1 MRWTT
6 LGTVAAA
13 ISCAD
18 ALSFPRSKT
27 GKGYLSVHV
36 GTVEKPKKE
45 KTRRD
50 GDAFVAVLDNMGYFY
65 ATDLEIG
72 TPPQKITVLLDTG
85 SNELWVNPDCE
96 QASSIREYNMCHEM
110 GQYVPDDSTT
120 PPIGPFGRETLR
132 YGDAS
137 DPSTHTSATI
147 RYYADTF
154 TFGDA
159 KLENQ
164 TFGVLIESDGIAQ
177 GILGLAPDTRGG
189 FDNDDPY
196 RLLLTSMAVEG
207 LINSRVYALDL
218 RHSDAD
224 EGAVI
229 YGGIDRNKFVGKLE
243 KRPIIRGEGGEYRLA
258 VELSSIGMTTEGE
271 EHEFDLDDADKNVIL
286 DSGSTLSRLHFE
298 AAKPILE
305 MLDVQDNGE
314 GFYITDCEN
323 RDRDATADF
332 GFGNK
337 LVRVPLSDL
346 ILEMGYG
353 QCYVGIVV
361 TTNQQILGDSVLR
374 AGYFVFDWDN
384 KEVHIAQAANCGD
397 EDIVVVG
404 SGKDAVPTE
413 TGKCKEG
420 DAFTTGHATVTR
432 SPTRT
437 GLATS
442 AYTTTYTVT
451 SCPEFERDCRT
462 GVVTTQTVGPQRT
475 VTVTAGA
482 NSDNNNGDDD
492 SAAWQPVPLGWVFAV
507 LGGFALGANLL

>member
-1 MRWTT
+1 
-6 LGTVAAA
+6 
-13 ISCAD
+13 
-18 ALSFPRSKT
+18 
-27 GKGYLSVHV
+27 
-36 GTVEKPKKE
+36 
-45 KTRRD
+45 
-50 GDAFVAVLDNMGYFY
+50 
-65 ATDLEIG
+65 
-72 TPPQKITVLLDTG
+72 
-85 SNELWVNPDCE
+85 
-96 QASSIREYNMCHEM
+96 MCHEM
-110 GQYVPDDSTT
+110 GKYEPDDSTT

-207 LINSRVYALDL
+207 LINSRVYSLDL
-218 RHSDAD
+218 RHSEAD

-229 YGGIDRNKFVGKLE
+229 YGGIDRNKYIGNLE
-243 KRPIIRGEGGEYRLA
+243 KRPIVRGEGGEYRLA

-314 GFYITDCEN
+314 GFYITDCDN

-337 LVRVPLSDL
+337 IVRVPLSDL
-346 ILEMGYG
+346 IIEMGYA

-384 KEVHIAQAANCGD
+384 EEVHIAQAANCGD

-404 SGKDAVPTE
+404 SGKDAVPNE
-413 TGKCKEG
+413 KGKCKEG
-420 DAFTTGHATVTR
+420 DAFTTGHVSFSIPQQDQLLLTR
-432 SPTRT
+432 PLGNRHQISYKDRPRYISLHHHLHRHIMPRVRARLSNRRGNNTDSRT
-437 GLATS
+437 PANRHRYGGSQLRQQRRRRLSRLATHAPRLDIRS
-442 AYTTTYTVT
+442 AWWFRPWRQPAIVYIH
-451 SCPEFERDCRT
+451 DW
-462 GVVTTQTVGPQRT
+462 G
-475 VTVTAGA
+475 
-482 NSDNNNGDDD
+482 GDT
-492 SAAWQPVPLGWVFAV
+492 FA
-507 LGGFALGANLL
+507 